1 MSASEAKTFGRKKA
15 LKATGIL
22 VAILLI
28 ILLIMETRGDFANGI
43 LFFFQA
49 ISNVHLITI
58 LIILFGLTYFF
69 AGLASAEIIINKKRN
84 ITLIAIK
91 YAVLIILAIIFYAA
105 AIAYYKDNNLYVD
118 NFQLLRVYFVTPLIK
133 PGSIMFIII
142 LPVWLWSTYQ
152 MKTVRDIKNE

>member
-15 LKATGIL
+15 LKVTGIL
-22 VAILLI
+22 VAFLLI

-49 ISNVHLITI
+49 ISNIHLIAI

-69 AGLASAEIIINKKRN
+69 AGLAATEIIINKKKN
-84 ITLIAIK
+84 TTLIAIK
-91 YAVLIILAIIFYAA
+91 YAALIILAIIIYAA
-105 AIAYYKDNNLYVD
+105 AIAYYKDHDLYAD
-118 NFQLLRVYFVTPLIK
+118 NFQALRVYFVTPLIK

-152 MKTVRDIKNE
+152 MKTVRDN